1 MEESRHRRALTG
13 SDMRRMRIP
22 KRYWSVTFDDISES
36 VIDGKSAKDLA
47 RDYILSAS
55 ENVANGVGLMLWG
68 PNGTGKTSM
77 AVVIAKELRRQFHA
91 VLFVQ
96 ASALR
101 GSVISNEM
109 FDDQE
114 TLWQRACSVAVLVI
128 DDLGKGTQDKTGFGE
143 RMIDD
148 LIRARNSNQLV
159 TIITTN
165 MSVKGENNALSTSLK
180 ASTMHSLKEHV
191 VPVRVAGGNKR
202 VKARIQVESENRV

>member
-1 MEESRHRRALTG
+1 MEESLHRRSLTG

-22 KRYWSVTFDDISES
+22 KRYWSVTFDDISNAKVE
-36 VIDGKSAKDLA
+36 GTSAKDIT
-47 RDYILSAS
+47 RDYVLAAN
-55 ENVANGVGLMLWG
+55 ENIANGVGLLLWG

-77 AVVIAKELRRQFHA
+77 AVVIAKEMRRRFHA

-109 FDDQE
+109 FDESE
-114 TLWQRACSVAVLVI
+114 TLWQRACNVAVLVV

-148 LIRARNSNQLV
+148 LIRARNSSQLI

-165 MSVKGENNALSTSLK
+165 MAVKGDKNALSTALK
-180 ASTMHSLKEHV
+180 ASTIHSLKEHV
-191 VPVRVAGGNKR
+191 VPVRVAGRDKR
-202 VKARIQVESENRV
+202 VKATIQIGSEVRV